1 MNHFQ
6 LVGFNQVTWKH
17 SKFKCFVV
25 WTLMS
30 LYLDFNIS
38 VLLVTNFTS
47 MENHSSKDKVL
58 LTLESRAVCCNY
70 KQESLRLFFSQLS
83 FSSLHKF
90 WILQVS
96 CSETFFMSSEFLWV
110 KVWVDG
116 NYWLVSGMVFTLTYL
131 SSHFIMNKF
140 NFIML

>member
-38 VLLVTNFTS
+38 VLLATNFTS
-47 MENHSSKDKVL
+47 MESHSSKDKVL

-70 KQESLRLFFSQLS
+70 KQESLRLSFRNLVFHHCTNFEFCRSLALKPFSCQVNFYELRYELMVTTGW
-83 FSSLHKF
+83 FQEWFLHWHISLP
-90 WILQVS
+90 IL
-96 CSETFFMSSEFLWV
+96 LWTS
-110 KVWVDG
+110 
-116 NYWLVSGMVFTLTYL
+116 LIS
-131 SSHFIMNKF
+131 
-140 NFIML
+140 